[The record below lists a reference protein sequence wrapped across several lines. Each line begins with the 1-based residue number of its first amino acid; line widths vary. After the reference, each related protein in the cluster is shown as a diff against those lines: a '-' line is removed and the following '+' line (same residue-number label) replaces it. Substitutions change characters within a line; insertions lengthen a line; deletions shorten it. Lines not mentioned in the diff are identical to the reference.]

1 LSSLINIKKYSKIY
15 YGYVVIAAAFIIITL
30 MYGAQGCFG
39 VFFKPIS
46 GEFGWSRAETAGPFA
61 LCMVV
66 SGFLSI
72 FSGRLGDRFGCRKLV
87 SIGGFLFGLGYI
99 LMSRITNLWQLYLFY
114 LPVAVGVSTLYVPVV
129 SLIARWFSKR
139 RGLISGISTSG
150 VGVGIVVM
158 PPICSQIIESF
169 GWRIP
174 LEALGITLIVLIV
187 PLGQLLKNAPENGKL
202 PISRGNLQKPV
213 LETVQGITFY
223 KALRMSP
230 FWLISIAWMCYGF
243 FYQTALVHI
252 VPYATDIGMSA
263 ISAATILM
271 IIGITGTIGRF
282 TLGYVA
288 DRIGNMFTTYASCG
302 IIGLCYIGLLFST
315 GLWTLYLFAII
326 FGYVVAFGLLLI
338 PIMAEYFGLMEVGII
353 SGFGIFTYYVGGAL
367 GPLTAGGIFDSAGS
381 YHWAF
386 AACAA
391 AGLIGALLIWAARVV
406 HKPQY

>member
-1 LSSLINIKKYSKIY
+1 LSPLINIKRSSKIF

-39 VFFKPIS
+39 VFFKPMS

-66 SGFLSI
+66 SGVLSI

-87 SIGGFLFGLGYI
+87 SAGGFLFGMGYV

-114 LPVAVGVSTLYVPVV
+114 LLVAVGVSTLYVPVV
-129 SLIARWFSKR
+129 SLIARWFAKR

-158 PPICSQIIESF
+158 PPICSRLIESF

-174 LEALGITLIVLIV
+174 LVALGIILIVLIV
-187 PLGQLLKNAPENGKL
+187 PLGQLLKNAPENGNML
-202 PISRGNLQKPV
+202 VSRESSRKPV
-213 LETVQGITFY
+213 LETGKGITFNQ
-223 KALRMSP
+223 ALRMSP
-230 FWLISIAWMCYGF
+230 FWLISIAWLCYGF
-243 FYQTALVHI
+243 FYQTAVVHI

-263 ISAATILM
+263 ISAATVLM
-271 IIGITGTIGRF
+271 VIGITGTIGRL

-288 DRIGNMFTTYASCG
+288 DRLGNMFTTYVSCG
-302 IIGLCYIGLLFST
+302 IIGLCYLGLLFSS
-315 GLWTLYLFAII
+315 GLWALYLFAFI

-338 PIMAEYFGLMEVGII
+338 PIIAEYFGLLDVGVI

-367 GPLTAGGIFDSAGS
+367 GPLTAGGIFDTAGS

-391 AGLIGALLIWAARVV
+391 AGLIGALLIWLARAV

>member
-1 LSSLINIKKYSKIY
+1 VASSIKNILSKIY

-30 MYGAQGCFG
+30 MFGAQGCFG
-39 VFFKPIS
+39 VFFKPMS

-61 LCMVV
+61 LSMVV

-72 FSGRLGDRFGCRKLV
+72 FSGRVGDRFGCRKLV
-87 SIGGFLFGLGYI
+87 SIGGFLFGMGYI
-99 LMSRITNLWQLYLFY
+99 LMSLIANLWQLYLFY
-114 LPVAVGVSTLYVPVV
+114 LLVAVGVSTLYVPVV
-129 SLIARWFSKR
+129 SLIARWFAKR
-139 RGLISGISTSG
+139 RGLIAGISTSG

-158 PPICSQIIESF
+158 PPICSRIIESF
-169 GWRIP
+169 GWRVP
-174 LEALGITLIVLIV
+174 LVALGIILIVLIV

-202 PISRGNLQKPV
+202 PVSRESSRKPV
-213 LETVQGITFY
+213 LDTEKEITFN

-230 FWLISIAWMCYGF
+230 FWMISVAWFCYGF

-252 VPYATDIGMSA
+252 VPYATDIGMSP
-263 ISAATILM
+263 ISAATVLM

-288 DRIGNMFTTYASCG
+288 DRFGNMVITYTSCG
-302 IIGLCYIGLLFST
+302 IIGLCYIGLMFST
-315 GLWTLYLFAII
+315 GLSTLYLFAVI

-338 PIMAEYFGLMEVGII
+338 PIMAEYFGLIEVGII

-367 GPLTAGGIFDSAGS
+367 GPLTAGGVFDAAGS

-391 AGLIGALLIWAARVV
+391 AGLIGALLIWLARVG
-406 HKPQY
+406 HRPFS